1 MYAINKNIEL
11 NRIEIL
17 ISGDEILTMLPEGI
31 ADLMNEKLDTEME
44 NSEIGETLKQELDKF
59 EKGVYIAYVPIDK
72 IKITGF

>member
-1 MYAINKNIEL
+1 
-11 NRIEIL
+11 
-17 ISGDEILTMLPEGI
+17 MLPEGI

-59 EKGVYIAYVPIDK
+59 EKCVYIAYVPIDK